1 MVGELLT
8 SDKLHLFLLSSGT
21 WIDENKCLETLENA
35 ADLVVCTEEQMHK
48 LSIYFDIKKYLHFK
62 NISYDTNIVYFL

>member
-21 WIDENKCLETLENA
+21 WIDENNCLETLENA

-48 LSIYFDIKKYLHFK
+48 LS
-62 NISYDTNIVYFL
+62 V